1 MQLAQKSQE
10 QVRWEDEDK
19 RLRAEKEKRLKQLA
33 EELRK
38 TEKAEE
44 EVVRQETG
52 VIHEE
57 ITRQR
62 IEMETKKAELRRSQ
76 AKELEGSGA
85 DMSVI
90 TSYEKRMAD
99 IRQELEYIVR
109 KRSLV
114 SDFEKDKREYFD
126 WEPQLRN
133 EKKQTIRSW
142 KIWKIST
149 SFVWSVC

>member
-1 MQLAQKSQE
+1 MQLSQKSQE

-90 TSYEKRMAD
+90 TSYEKRTGITSVFAP
-99 IRQELEYIVR
+99 IIYAICLCPRII
-109 KRSLV
+109 
-114 SDFEKDKREYFD
+114 
-126 WEPQLRN
+126 
-133 EKKQTIRSW
+133 IRSMTVHR
-142 KIWKIST
+142 KMS
-149 SFVWSVC
+149 

>member
-1 MQLAQKSQE
+1 
-10 QVRWEDEDK
+10 
-19 RLRAEKEKRLKQLA
+19 
-33 EELRK
+33 
-38 TEKAEE
+38 
-44 EVVRQETG
+44 
-52 VIHEE
+52 
-57 ITRQR
+57 
-62 IEMETKKAELRRSQ
+62 METKKAELRRSQ

-126 WEPQLRN
+126 REPQLRN
-133 EKKQTIRSW
+133 EKKTNDAQLEDLE
-142 KIWKIST
+142 T
-149 SFVWSVC
+149 SVRPSRIPRKCVLPGSLVEPLSET